1 MVMARRSTDDPQDTG
16 GTSLDGGPADGAP
29 SDGPRRDRT
38 TGGGR
43 RRLTADDWAA
53 AALAAIG
60 EGGLAAVAVEPLAT
74 RLGTTK
80 GSFYW
85 HFANRDALVDAA
97 LERWEQLHTEAV
109 ITTVEAEP
117 DPERRLRGL
126 FAYASAASAA
136 DPLEVSLLAT
146 AAEPRVT
153 AVLRRVTDRRVGYVA
168 ELFAALG
175 FPAAEARR
183 RGLLAYTAYL
193 GHTQLGHAVPES
205 LPDGADRDRYLDSVI
220 DTLLC
225 RE

>member
-1 MVMARRSTDDPQDTG
+1 MVMARRSTDGPQDTG
-16 GTSLDGGPADGAP
+16 GTP
-29 SDGPRRDRT
+29 SDTPSGGTPSGGPRRSRK
-38 TGGGR
+38 TGDG
-43 RRLTADDWAA
+43 RRLTAEDWAA
-53 AALAAIG
+53 AALVAIG
-60 EGGLAAVAVEPLAT
+60 EGGLAAVAVEPIAA

-117 DPERRLRGL
+117 DPERRLRDL

-146 AAEPRVT
+146 AAEPRVA

-168 ELFAALG
+168 GLFTALG

-205 LPDGADRDRYLDSVI
+205 LPGGADRDRYLDSVI